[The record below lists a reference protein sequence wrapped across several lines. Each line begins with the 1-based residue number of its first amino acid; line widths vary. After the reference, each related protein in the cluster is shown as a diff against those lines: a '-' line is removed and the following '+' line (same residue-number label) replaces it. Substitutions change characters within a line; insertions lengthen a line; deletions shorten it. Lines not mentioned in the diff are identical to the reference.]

1 MNKLEKCAKLK
12 KIQAQSRRKH
22 RRSLTRKNH
31 KNDTTHVGSEI
42 HCSSNKNAKHV
53 WPGGRQTDSRV
64 TCQTK
69 QTRTRKM
76 QAGGEGQEKGTGP
89 ITFNM

>member
-1 MNKLEKCAKLK
+1 ML
-12 KIQAQSRRKH
+12 AQKSTA
-22 RRSLTRKNH
+22 L
-31 KNDTTHVGSEI
+31 VI
-42 HCSSNKNAKHV
+42 KNAKHV

-76 QAGGEGQEKGTGP
+76 QGVGEEKGRKRALA
-89 ITFNM
+89 